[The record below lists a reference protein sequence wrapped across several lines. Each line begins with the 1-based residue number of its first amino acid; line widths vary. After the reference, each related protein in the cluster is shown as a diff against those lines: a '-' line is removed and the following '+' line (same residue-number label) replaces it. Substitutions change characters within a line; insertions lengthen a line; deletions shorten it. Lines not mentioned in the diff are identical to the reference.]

1 MNKEIKRPLILI
13 SVMLGMFL
21 SAIEATIVAT
31 AMPTIVADLHNFS
44 LYSWVFSSY
53 LLSSSATVLLF
64 GKLADVYGRRPI
76 YVIGICVFLTGS
88 TLAGFSTS
96 MPMLIFCR
104 FIQGVGAGALMPIA
118 TTIVGDIY
126 TKKERAKIQGYLSA
140 VWGISAILGPLI
152 GAFFVGFLNW
162 RYVFWMNIPLGLLS
176 MTGIILFLK
185 ENIRKK
191 KHSVDYIGAIL
202 MIAGISTLMFMLVEG
217 GISINWKSPQMYIL
231 LAVIVGCLFL
241 FIMYEK
247 RIEKP
252 IMPTTIWTYRII
264 KIANIASLLT
274 GMIMISVSSYLPT
287 FIQGVMGKSAI
298 IAGFALTVMSIG
310 WPIASAIAGRI
321 LLAIGYRNT
330 SMIGGGS
337 LLVGTIFFI
346 LLPTVQHYLWAGIGS
361 FFVGVGMGM
370 TSTAFI
376 VAIQSTVHWEIRG
389 SATAMNMFMRSI
401 GSALGVALLG
411 GVLNNQ
417 INRKIEEANLNST
430 ITVDAVDKLLDKVEL
445 SKLPETVV
453 HVLQEGLLTGLQ
465 LVYIGIGV
473 IAVLAFIVMFFIPR
487 KEEEGQSNH

>member
-1 MNKEIKRPLILI
+1 
-13 SVMLGMFL
+13 
-21 SAIEATIVAT
+21 
-31 AMPTIVADLHNFS
+31 
-44 LYSWVFSSY
+44 
-53 LLSSSATVLLF
+53 
-64 GKLADVYGRRPI
+64 
-76 YVIGICVFLTGS
+76 
-88 TLAGFSTS
+88 
-96 MPMLIFCR
+96 
-104 FIQGVGAGALMPIA
+104 
-118 TTIVGDIY
+118 
-126 TKKERAKIQGYLSA
+126 LSA

-202 MIAGISTLMFMLVEG
+202 MIVGISTLMFMLVEG

-330 SMIGGGS
+330 SMIGGG
-337 LLVGTIFFI
+337 
-346 LLPTVQHYLWAGIGS
+346 
-361 FFVGVGMGM
+361 
-370 TSTAFI
+370 
-376 VAIQSTVHWEIRG
+376 
-389 SATAMNMFMRSI
+389 
-401 GSALGVALLG
+401 
-411 GVLNNQ
+411 
-417 INRKIEEANLNST
+417 
-430 ITVDAVDKLLDKVEL
+430 
-445 SKLPETVV
+445 
-453 HVLQEGLLTGLQ
+453 
-465 LVYIGIGV
+465 
-473 IAVLAFIVMFFIPR
+473 
-487 KEEEGQSNH
+487 

>member
-1 MNKEIKRPLILI
+1 MNKEIKRSLILI

-231 LAVIVGCLFL
+231 LAVIVG
-241 FIMYEK
+241 
-247 RIEKP
+247 
-252 IMPTTIWTYRII
+252 
-264 KIANIASLLT
+264 
-274 GMIMISVSSYLPT
+274 
-287 FIQGVMGKSAI
+287 
-298 IAGFALTVMSIG
+298 
-310 WPIASAIAGRI
+310 
-321 LLAIGYRNT
+321 
-330 SMIGGGS
+330 
-337 LLVGTIFFI
+337 
-346 LLPTVQHYLWAGIGS
+346 
-361 FFVGVGMGM
+361 
-370 TSTAFI
+370 
-376 VAIQSTVHWEIRG
+376 
-389 SATAMNMFMRSI
+389 
-401 GSALGVALLG
+401 
-411 GVLNNQ
+411 
-417 INRKIEEANLNST
+417 
-430 ITVDAVDKLLDKVEL
+430 
-445 SKLPETVV
+445 
-453 HVLQEGLLTGLQ
+453 
-465 LVYIGIGV
+465 
-473 IAVLAFIVMFFIPR
+473 
-487 KEEEGQSNH
+487 